1 MSYCPSSETNRDE
14 YSRFGYLSRTQ
25 GGCFAVYL
33 TLLYLKTV
41 MLTKSKQKL
50 SEIYGRRAQ
59 LQDVRV
65 LGLFLFLIIV
75 LLTSWSGVK
84 TIQSNYSLQKQISQL
99 TQENQIQELKN
110 NDLQLQNEYY
120 NTNQYLELSA
130 RQNFGLAAPG
140 ETELLVPQ
148 SVALAQLVPV
158 SNQAPTTTAT
168 TLHQPTY
175 QKNFNAWI
183 DFLLHRQTSN
193 D

>member
-1 MSYCPSSETNRDE
+1 
-14 YSRFGYLSRTQ
+14 
-25 GGCFAVYL
+25 
-33 TLLYLKTV
+33 